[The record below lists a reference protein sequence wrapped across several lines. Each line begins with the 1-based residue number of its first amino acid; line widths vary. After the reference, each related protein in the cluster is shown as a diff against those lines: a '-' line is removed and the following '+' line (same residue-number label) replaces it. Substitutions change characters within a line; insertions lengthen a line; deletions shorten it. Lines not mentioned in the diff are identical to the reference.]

1 MYFCPCARANFN
13 MPWSLSVLLWWPN
26 HCWRLSPHR
35 FKFTL
40 VRFCLNY
47 WQICGLDREN
57 RNKVRAGRRINNGS
71 NQNNLGLLSAS
82 LSLSLS
88 LRGKTETH
96 RSHAIDVRLTPA
108 KARIPR
114 KCGVFEGAML
124 AGKDWPESLA
134 KGKAV
139 SSQKFKSPTWSFY
152 AFNLDVCM
160 KIIMTPTCCQRTDGR
175 QQQTTD
181 TANTQLHTVS
191 RHGTVGCRRWDV
203 FFF

>member
-139 SSQKFKSPTWSFY
+139 SSPKLIQKP
-152 AFNLDVCM
+152 NLVFLCRQ
-160 KIIMTPTCCQRTDGR
+160 PGR
-175 QQQTTD
+175 LHENNND
-181 TANTQLHTVS
+181 PDLLPAHRWKAAANY
-191 RHGTVGCRRWDV
+191 RHS
-203 FFF
+203 